1 MITTGFSFIAFLVCF
16 AAGVFFVEEKV
27 KDRTRFF
34 EVIPPLVIIY
44 FGAMLMST
52 FGFWTLSVDGT
63 KTGAGIAR
71 GAIREA
77 VLPSMI
83 FLMLLKCDLRSILK
97 LGPKILLAFFSATAS
112 IMMGFVVT
120 FEFFKGM
127 LAPNSWK
134 AFGALS
140 GSWIGG
146 TQNMVAI
153 QQVLGLDDAGMGY
166 TLLIDSIDYSI
177 WIMILLFLVGSSTV
191 VRKFNAFNKADT
203 RIVEEISKRLDDLD
217 REGRKEV
224 TFLDLF
230 GLLALALGMGAFS
243 TWAAQFMPHTTF
255 LNPTTWMILFV
266 TVGGIVGG
274 MSRLSEVPGS
284 KQLSNIFLYTM
295 IALIAS
301 SANFRELTEAPIYIL
316 SGVCILAI
324 HAVVMLLLA
333 KLFKIDLFTCCVAS
347 VANIGGVA
355 SAPVIAGA
363 YNESLVPVG
372 VLMGM
377 LGAIVGTGMGLI
389 VSKILFMLT

>member
-1 MITTGFSFIAFLVCF
+1 
-16 AAGVFFVEEKV
+16 
-27 KDRTRFF
+27 
-34 EVIPPLVIIY
+34 
-44 FGAMLMST
+44 
-52 FGFWTLSVDGT
+52 
-63 KTGAGIAR
+63 
-71 GAIREA
+71 
-77 VLPSMI
+77 
-83 FLMLLKCDLRSILK
+83 
-97 LGPKILLAFFSATAS
+97 
-112 IMMGFVVT
+112 
-120 FEFFKGM
+120 
-127 LAPNSWK
+127 
-134 AFGALS
+134 
-140 GSWIGG
+140 
-146 TQNMVAI
+146 MVAI

-389 VSKILFMLT
+389 VSKALFMLT